1 MTTSANVLADIACNE
16 SDCPKP
22 SRVPLGSASFVITW
36 VELLA
41 KQQSGGPVVRM
52 MLGEWKRRVGRRLYR
67 WPNVPLVMFAILT
80 MSTAVVGVCLGLR
93 FSENV
98 HVVEPGLAY
107 RSAQLSPEEL
117 EFVVADYG
125 IRSIISLIPPEP
137 EQAWY
142 RGEIAVSAAHQIA
155 RYEVPLSRGV
165 RPTAGQLQDLI
176 SVLREAPKPLLI
188 HSKSG
193 ADRVGLAAA
202 IFQYAIA
209 ARPADEAGR
218 QLSIRYGH
226 FPFILQETEAMDASF
241 EEFVS
246 AIHAS
251 RL

>member
-1 MTTSANVLADIACNE
+1 MRIMV
-16 SDCPKP
+16 
-22 SRVPLGSASFVITW
+22 
-36 VELLA
+36 
-41 KQQSGGPVVRM
+41 
-52 MLGEWKRRVGRRLYR
+52 GEWKRRVGPRSYR
-67 WPNVPLVMFAILT
+67 WWDVPLVLLT
-80 MSTAVVGVCLGLR
+80 VLTASTAVLGFCLGLR

-98 HVVEPGLAY
+98 HVVAPGLVY
-107 RSAQLSPEEL
+107 RSAQLWPEEL
-117 EFVVADYG
+117 EFVIADYG
-125 IRSIISLIPPEP
+125 IRSIVSLVPPEP
-137 EQAWY
+137 EEPWY
-142 RGEIAVSAAHQIA
+142 RGELSVSTAHQIV

-165 RPTAGQLQDLI
+165 RPTASQLRNLI

-202 IFQYAIA
+202 IFQYAVA

-226 FPFILQETEAMDASF
+226 LPLILQETEAMDASF

-246 AIHAS
+246 MIHSS